1 MSRYVIRR
9 LLQAIPLLIIIS
21 IIVFAMANALPSG
34 LMGAYESNPNISKED
49 LVRLQEQ
56 LGLNTPVH
64 IKYANWVKNILQGD
78 LGYSLAERRPV
89 KDMIAERLP
98 NTLILGFTAFIVSLV
113 VAIPLGIMSARR
125 QYSLFDNVTT
135 TLAFMGQSIPIF
147 WFGLILIIVFSVW
160 LKNPVTEKPL
170 FPGGGMYTIGAPFSV
185 FDRLHHLILPVTMLA
200 FVQVATHM
208 RYMRSGML
216 DVIRQDFIRTAQ
228 SKGLSENQVMRRH
241 ALKNALLPLVTIIG
255 LELPTLVT
263 GAVFTE
269 TIFSWPGIG
278 RMFVNAAER
287 GDYIVLMAIIMLS
300 TIMVLFFTL
309 ATDITYAFLD
319 PRITYN

>member
-1 MSRYVIRR
+1 MGRYIIREV
-9 LLQAIPLLIIIS
+9 LQKIPLLVIIS
-21 IIVFAMANALPSG
+21 VIVFAMANSLPSG
-34 LMGAYESNPNISKED
+34 LMAAYENNPNISRED
-49 LVRLQEQ
+49 LVRLQEE
-56 LGLNTPVH
+56 LGLNTPIH
-64 IKYANWVKNILQGD
+64 IKYLRWVGNLARGD
-78 LGYSLAERRPV
+78 LGYSLATREPV
-89 KDMIAERLP
+89 INELLPRLW
-98 NTLILGFTAFIVSLV
+98 NTLYLTGTAFIISLV
-113 VAIPLGIMSARR
+113 IAIPLGIMAARR
-125 QYSLFDNVTT
+125 QYSLFDN
-135 TLAFMGQSIPIF
+135 LATGFAYIGQSIPVF
-147 WFGLILIIVFSVW
+147 WFGLLLIIIFSGT
-160 LKNPVTEKPL
+160 LRNPINDTPL

-216 DVIRQDFIRTAQ
+216 DVVRQDYIRTAQ
-228 SKGLSENQVMRRH
+228 SKGLSENQVVRQH

-255 LELPTLVT
+255 LELPTLVV

-309 ATDITYAFLD
+309 VTDITYAFLD
-319 PRITYN
+319 PRITYS

>member
-1 MSRYVIRR
+1 MTRYVIRR

-64 IKYANWVKNILQGD
+64 IKYANWLKNILQGD

-89 KDMIAERLP
+89 KDMISERLP
-98 NTLILGFTAFIVSLV
+98 NTLILGLTAFIVSLAI
-113 VAIPLGIMSARR
+113 AIPLGIMSARR
-125 QYSLFDNVTT
+125 QYSMFDNVTT

-160 LKNPVTEKPL
+160 LKNPVTQKPL
-170 FPGGGMYTIGAPFSV
+170 FPGGGMYTIGAPFSI
-185 FDRLHHLILPVTMLA
+185 FDRVHHLALPVVMLA
-200 FVQVATHM
+200 LVGVAQYM
-208 RYMRSGML
+208 RYLRSSML
-216 DVIRQDFIRTAQ
+216 DVVHQDYIRTARA
-228 SKGLSENQVMRRH
+228 KGLSEQTVVNRH
-241 ALKNALLPLVTIIG
+241 AIRNALLPLVTIIG
-255 LELPTLVT
+255 LEIPTLVV

-269 TIFSWPGIG
+269 TIFSWPGMG
-278 RMFVNAAER
+278 RLFVNSASL
-287 GDYIVLMAIIMLS
+287 GDYNVVMAIIMLS
-300 TIMVLFFTL
+300 AIFVIGFNLV
-309 ATDITYAFLD
+309 TDIAYAFLD
-319 PRITYN
+319 PRIQYS